1 MSNHVI
7 CKQVDRLA
15 RIESNLESI
24 NKLQGMMLKI
34 VVTVTSGILVQFF
47 SILVLYLINRK
58 G

>member
-7 CKQVDRLA
+7 CKQIDRLA
-15 RIESNLESI
+15 RIESSLETIS
-24 NKLQGMMLKI
+24 KLQGMMLKV

-47 SILVLYLINRK
+47 SILALYLINRK